1 VSAAIPEW
9 AAGLAFSRPYM
20 GSGVLFRDVGGGVLL
35 VRPSY
40 KPGWDIPGGV
50 IEPGESPLAA
60 AARETQE
67 ELGLALPVGDLLVV
81 EWLFTEPWGD
91 RIQWVYDGGVLDA
104 ATLARV
110 RVDGEELLEAA
121 VHPVSAIPDL
131 VPPQGAA
138 RLALALEALRR
149 GRPVYAEGGSAAAQ
163 G

>member
-1 VSAAIPEW
+1 M
-9 AAGLAFSRPYM
+9 AFSRPYM
-20 GSGVLFRDVGGGVLL
+20 GSGVLFRDGAGGVLL

-50 IEPGESPLAA
+50 IEPGESPLTAA
-60 AARETQE
+60 VRETEE

-91 RIQWVYDGGVLDA
+91 RVQWVFDGGVLDA
-104 ATLARV
+104 QTLARV

-121 VHPVSAIPDL
+121 VYPATAIPDL
-131 VPPQGAA
+131 VPPQGAS
-138 RLALALEALRR
+138 RLAAALEALRL
-149 GRPVYAEGGSAAAQ
+149 GRPLYVQQDRPAAR